1 MLKQVGIESYKSN
14 GNNVY
19 NVPKEEL
26 KAISDKLHWV
36 HRLDSDRHDICSKVT
51 INIFSEKGTL
61 NGPKDED
68 YEYGIVKT
76 ETKESQ
82 YKQLLDLYEIQ
93 KNVVKS
99 IMNNKDTL
107 NKKPIEQDVSLQEL
121 IAMYNY

>member
-1 MLKQVGIESYKSN
+1 MLLSGLYKEYIDYCTKHTQKIKGKIDFNAMLKQVGIESYKSN

-82 YKQLLDLYEIQ
+82 YKQLLGLR
-93 KNVVKS
+93 
-99 IMNNKDTL
+99 
-107 NKKPIEQDVSLQEL
+107 SL
-121 IAMYNY
+121 